1 MTMRTGTAA
10 ALAVAA
16 LAALPAGAGAKGFS
30 YGVTSSEVTSSS
42 ALVWTR
48 ADKAGKVKLVVSA
61 DKKFGNKGDK
71 KKTLSAKA
79 AADNVVQVTVRGLKP
94 GKRYAYRFTSGK
106 KTSAVGHFKTAPKAS
121 QAKTL
126 RFAYSGDTDAQ
137 RAAGAS
143 KPFYN
148 NFEIYKQM
156 AKEGNDFNVNFG
168 DTIYSDTEVGATLQD
183 GSFMPAQATALTVPA
198 KWAKYKQNLKLKN
211 LQAVRAATGMYN
223 HWDDHEF
230 INDFTPP
237 EAGTQ
242 IYNAGVTAFR
252 SYMPVTYSSQS
263 GIYRSF
269 KWGKNAEVFFLDERS
284 FRSPKASANGV
295 CNNPDTNAPDLA
307 PTAPK
312 RERDKFAI
320 VTPSLAQP
328 VSQACLDAI
337 NNPASTML
345 GSDQYARFTAAIK
358 ASTAKFKIVM
368 NEVPIQQFYAL
379 PYDRWEG
386 YSVERAKLLTFLQA
400 NVKNVVFLT
409 TDTHANLYNDVRFS
423 TFPEEN
429 NGGGPVDSGIDEM
442 VTGPVATM
450 TFTHEINSAA
460 GRDNAGDLVTSA
472 FFKPPPPEGVGMACA
487 ATDVFSYSEV
497 KVTSSALTITPKD
510 INGKLV
516 HEKGSGAPPCGP
528 FTIAAK

>member
-1 MTMRTGTAA
+1 MRIGTLTAA
-10 ALAVAA
+10 ALAAA
-16 LAALPAGAGAKGFS
+16 GILALPAAAGAKGFS
-30 YGVTSSEVTSSS
+30 YGVTASEVTSSS
-42 ALVWTR
+42 ALIWTR
-48 ADKAGKVKLVVSA
+48 SDKAGKVTLVVSP

-71 KKTLSAKA
+71 KKTLSAKT
-79 AADNVVQVTVRGLKP
+79 AADNVVQVTVGGLKA
-94 GKRYAYRFTSGK
+94 GHRYAYRFNKAGSRST
-106 KTSAVGHFKTAPKAS
+106 VGHFVTAPKAS

-137 RAAGAS
+137 KAAGAS

-156 AKEGNDFNVNFG
+156 AKEGNNFNVNFG
-168 DTIYSDTEVGATLQD
+168 DTIYSDTEVGATVEG
-183 GSFMPAQATALTVPA
+183 GSFMPAQPTATTVPA

-211 LQAVRAATGMYN
+211 LQAIRAATGMYN

-237 EAGTQ
+237 ENGTP

-252 SYMPVTYSSQS
+252 TYMPVTYSQQK

-269 KWGKNAEVFFLDERS
+269 RWGKNAEVFFLDERS
-284 FRSPKASANGV
+284 FRTPKADDS
-295 CNNPDTNAPDLA
+295 CINPDTNAPDLA
-307 PTAPK
+307 PTAPQ
-312 RERDKFAI
+312 RLRDRFAI
-320 VTPSLAQP
+320 ITPSLARP

-337 NNPASTML
+337 HNPASTML
-345 GSDQYARFTAAIK
+345 GAQQLARFTAAVK
-358 ASTAKFKIVM
+358 ASSAKFKIVM

-386 YSVERAKLLTFLQA
+386 YESERQKLLTFLKD

-409 TDTHANLYNDVRFS
+409 TDTHANLYNDARLS

-429 NGGGPVDSGIDEM
+429 NGGGPVDSGVNEM

-450 TFTHEINSAA
+450 TFTKEINSAA
-460 GRDNAGDLVTSA
+460 GRDNAGDLFTSA
-472 FFKPPPPEGVGMACA
+472 FFKPAPPEGVGMQCA
-487 ATDVFSYSEV
+487 STDVFSYSEV
-497 KVTSSALTITPKD
+497 KVTSKAVTITPKD
-510 INGKLV
+510 IAGKLV
-516 HEKGSGAPPCGP
+516 HERGTGAPPCGP
-528 FTIAAK
+528 FTITAK

>member
-1 MTMRTGTAA
+1 MRTGTAA

-16 LAALPAGAGAKGFS
+16 LAALPAGADAKGFS

-42 ALVWTR
+42 ALIWTR
-48 ADKAGKVKLVVSA
+48 ADKAGKVNLVVSP
-61 DKKFGNKGDK
+61 DSKFGNKGDK
-71 KKTLSAKA
+71 TKKLSAKK
-79 AADNVVQVTVRGLKP
+79 AADNVVQVTVRGLKA
-94 GKRYAYRFTSGK
+94 GHRYAYRFTSGK
-106 KTSAVGHFKTAPKAS
+106 NKSAVGHFRTAPKAS

-137 RAAGAS
+137 KAVGAS
-143 KPFYN
+143 NPFYN
-148 NFEIYKQM
+148 NFQVYKQM

-168 DTIYSDTEVGATLQD
+168 DTIYSDTEVGSTLSD
-183 GSFMPAQATALTVPA
+183 GTFMPAQPTALTVPQ

-211 LQAVRAATGMYN
+211 LQTVRAATGMYN

-237 EAGTQ
+237 ENGTQ

-252 SYMPVTYSSQS
+252 SYMPVTYSRQN

-307 PTAPK
+307 PTAPQ
-312 RERDKFAI
+312 RVRNTFSI
-320 VTPSLAQP
+320 VTPSLSKP

-337 NNPASTML
+337 NNPTSTML
-345 GSDQYARFTAAIK
+345 GAKQYARFTAAIK
-358 ASTAKFKIVM
+358 TSTAKFKIVM

-386 YSVERAKLLTFLQA
+386 YATERAKLLTFLKG

-409 TDTHANLYNDVRFS
+409 TDTHGNLYNDARFS

-429 NGGGPVDSGIDEM
+429 NGGGPVNSGINEM

-450 TFTHEINSAA
+450 TFAKEIDGAA
-460 GRDNAGDLVTSA
+460 GRQGAGDLVTSA
-472 FFKPPPPEGVGMACA
+472 FFKQPPPNGPGMACA
-487 ATDVFSYSEV
+487 STDVFSYSEV
-497 KVTSSALTITPKD
+497 KVTSKAVTITPKD
-510 INGKLV
+510 LNGKLV
-516 HEKGSGAPPCGP
+516 HEKGDNAPPCGP

>member
-1 MTMRTGTAA
+1 MRTGTAA

-42 ALVWTR
+42 ALIWSR
-48 ADKAGKVKLVVSA
+48 SDKVGNVKLVVSP

-71 KKTLSAKA
+71 SKSLSAKK
-79 AADNVVQVTVRGLKP
+79 AADNVVQVTMRGLKA
-94 GKRYAYRFTSGK
+94 GHRYAYRFTQGK
-106 KTSAVGHFKTAPKAS
+106 NKSVVGHFITAPKAS

-126 RFAYSGDTDAQ
+126 KFAFSGDTDAQ
-137 RAAGAS
+137 KAVGQS

-148 NFEIYKQM
+148 NFEVFKQM
-156 AKEGNDFNVNFG
+156 AKEGNNFNVNFG
-168 DTIYSDTEVGATLQD
+168 DTIYSDTEVGSTVEGGA
-183 GSFMPAQATALTVPA
+183 FMPAQPTAVSVPQ

-237 EAGTQ
+237 ENGTQ

-252 SYMPVTYSSQS
+252 SYMPVTYSAKK

-284 FRSPKASANGV
+284 FRSPKASAGGV
-295 CNNPDTNAPDLA
+295 CNNPDTGAPDLA

-328 VSQACLDAI
+328 VAQACLDAI
-337 NNPASTML
+337 NNPASTMI
-345 GSDQYARFTAAIK
+345 GAEQYARFTAAIK

-386 YSVERAKLLTFLQA
+386 YSVERAKLLTFLKD

-409 TDTHANLYNDVRFS
+409 TDTHANLYNDARFS
-423 TFPEEN
+423 TFPEE
-429 NGGGPVDSGIDEM
+429 GGQVDSGINEM

-450 TFTHEINSAA
+450 TFTKEINGAA

-472 FFKPPPPEGVGMACA
+472 FFKPPPPEGVGMQCA

-497 KVTSSALTITPKD
+497 KVTSKALTITPKD
-510 INGKLV
+510 LNGKLV
-516 HEKGSGAPPCGP
+516 HEKGTGAPPCGP

>member
-1 MTMRTGTAA
+1 MRTGTAA

-16 LAALPAGAGAKGFS
+16 LAALPAAAGAKGFS

-48 ADKAGKVKLVVSA
+48 ADKAGKVTLVVSA

-71 KKTLSAKA
+71 TKKLSAKK
-79 AADNVVQVTVRGLKP
+79 AADNVVQITVRGLKP
-94 GKRYAYRFTSGK
+94 GHRYAYRFTSGK
-106 KTSAVGHFKTAPKAS
+106 NKSAVGHFETAPKAS

-126 RFAYSGDTDAQ
+126 RFAYSGDADAQ
-137 RAAGAS
+137 KAAGAS

-148 NFEIYKQM
+148 NFEVYKQM
-156 AKEGNDFNVNFG
+156 AKEANDFNVNFG
-168 DTIYSDTEVGATLQD
+168 DTIYSDTEVGSTVQ
-183 GSFMPAQATALTVPA
+183 GGTFMPAQPTALTVAA

-211 LQAVRAATGMYN
+211 LQTVRAATGMYN

-237 EAGTQ
+237 ENGTQ
-242 IYNAGVTAFR
+242 IYHAGVTAFR
-252 SYMPVTYSSQS
+252 SYMPVTYSAQK

-269 KWGKNAEVFFLDERS
+269 KWGKNAEFFFLDERS
-284 FRSPKASANGV
+284 FRSPKADDA
-295 CNNPDTNAPDLA
+295 CINPDTNAPDLA
-307 PTAPK
+307 PTAPQ
-312 RERDKFAI
+312 RIRNTFAI
-320 VTPSLAQP
+320 VTPSLARP
-328 VSQACLDAI
+328 VSQGCLNAI
-337 NNPASTML
+337 NNPTSTML

-386 YSVERAKLLTFLQA
+386 YAAERAKLLTFLKD

-409 TDTHANLYNDVRFS
+409 TDTHANLYNDARFS

-429 NGGGPVDSGIDEM
+429 NGGGPVDSGINEM

-450 TFTHEINSAA
+450 TFTKEINGAA
-460 GRDNAGDLVTSA
+460 GRNDAGDLVTSA
-472 FFKPPPPEGVGMACA
+472 FFKPPPPNGVGMRCA
-487 ATDVFSYSEV
+487 STDVFSYSEV
-497 KVTSSALTITPKD
+497 KVTSSAVTITPKD
-510 INGKLV
+510 LNGKLV

-528 FTIAAK
+528 FTITAK